1 MRLVSHDERLREMY
15 GEVAENLLGGTRLL
29 REMLDVEPPLRARYA
44 GRIRRVEHHG
54 DQMMRAV
61 LNELRTTPVAP
72 SDPVYLAR
80 LAARLDD
87 VLDFVETAA
96 DRIARYQVVEPPVGI
111 REQADLLVRAGELTA
126 AALPEMRSKDRDK
139 FERYLVEIN
148 TLENEG
154 DLIYRNTIAYLLGGD
169 FDALTAMKL
178 KEVTDQL
185 EQATDA
191 FETVADAF
199 EAIHIGE
206 LGTE

>member
-1 MRLVSHDERLREMY
+1 MRLVSHDERFRELY
-15 GEVAENLLGGTRLL
+15 GEVAENLLAGARLL
-29 REMLDVEPPLRARYA
+29 REMLGAPPPRRARYA

-54 DQMMRAV
+54 DELTRGV

-87 VLDFVETAA
+87 VLDFIETAA
-96 DRIARYQVVEPPVGI
+96 DRIARYQVVEPPAGI
-111 REQADLLVRAGELTA
+111 REQADLLVRAAELTA
-126 AALPEMRSKDRDK
+126 VALPRMRTDGALLR
-139 FERYLVEIN
+139 RYLVEIN
-148 TLENEG
+148 TLENDG

-185 EQATDA
+185 EQA
-191 FETVADAF
+191 ADAF
-199 EAIHIGE
+199 EHVANAVEALSIRE
-206 LGTE
+206 LGSE